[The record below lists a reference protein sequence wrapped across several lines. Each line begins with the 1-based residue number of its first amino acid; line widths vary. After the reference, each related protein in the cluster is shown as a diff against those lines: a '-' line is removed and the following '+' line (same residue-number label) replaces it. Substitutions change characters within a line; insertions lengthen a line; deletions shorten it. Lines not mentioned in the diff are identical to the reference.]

1 MGLQGP
7 TLVNSRENRFFRS
20 RQRPTAGP
28 GLRQFATIGA
38 LICWPGAETVG
49 PSTRG
54 RAVLPDPTIERPQ
67 YDISQGFMKTI
78 VRVLAI
84 TSVIV
89 ASSPALAADP
99 VFPSGARVGL
109 VPAEGL
115 NVAKEF
121 LGFESED
128 QKVKVGVAEIPPA
141 AFTTVE
147 AAVKEGKP
155 TGTGSK
161 PEPFETAAGKAFI
174 TSDTGKDGSTAVR
187 LYSVIVAGDKFTG
200 YIIAQAREDA
210 AKPVSDEAMRKML
223 ASAKLRNE
231 VPVQEQLSLMPFKI
245 GELSD
250 FKTVRTLA
258 PRSSIL
264 LTDGS
269 EDTTLDGAPYM
280 VIGLT
285 AAGPEKAD
293 DRGRFAQQ
301 VAATIPGIRNAR
313 ITSSEPMRIDGT
325 AGYETRIE
333 ATAGKNDTPVNVVQW
348 LRFGGGS
355 SLRIIASST
364 RDDWPKAFPRFR
376 AVRDGIDPR

>member
-1 MGLQGP
+1 
-7 TLVNSRENRFFRS
+7 
-20 RQRPTAGP
+20 
-28 GLRQFATIGA
+28 
-38 LICWPGAETVG
+38 
-49 PSTRG
+49 
-54 RAVLPDPTIERPQ
+54 
-67 YDISQGFMKTI
+67 MKTI
-78 VRVLAI
+78 VRALAIASVVLA
-84 TSVIV
+84 
-89 ASSPALAADP
+89 SPALAADP

-121 LGFESED
+121 LGFESPD

-141 AFTTVE
+141 AFATVE

-161 PEPFETAAGKAFI
+161 PEAFETAAGKAFI
-174 TSDTGKDGSTAVR
+174 TSDTGKDGTTTVK
-187 LYSVIVAGDKFTG
+187 LYSVIVSGEKFTG
-200 YIIAQAREDA
+200 YIIAQVREDA
-210 AKPVSDEAMRKML
+210 AKPVSDEDMRKML
-223 ASAKLRNE
+223 ATAKLRNE
-231 VPVQEQLSLMPFKI
+231 VPTEEQLNLMPFKI

-285 AAGPEKAD
+285 AAGPASPE

-313 ITSSEPMRIDGT
+313 IISNEPQRIDGT
-325 AGYETRIE
+325 AGFETRIE
-333 ATAGKNDTPVNVVQW
+333 AVAGKNDTPVTVVQW
-348 LRFGGGS
+348 LRFGGGT
-355 SLRIIASST
+355 SLRIIASAT
-364 RDDWPKAFPRFR
+364 RDEWPKAFPRFR

>member
-1 MGLQGP
+1 
-7 TLVNSRENRFFRS
+7 
-20 RQRPTAGP
+20 
-28 GLRQFATIGA
+28 
-38 LICWPGAETVG
+38 
-49 PSTRG
+49 
-54 RAVLPDPTIERPQ
+54 
-67 YDISQGFMKTI
+67 MKTI
-78 VRVLAI
+78 LRALAI
-84 TSVIV
+84 
-89 ASSPALAADP
+89 ASLVTASPALAAEP

-115 NVAKEF
+115 AVAKEF

-128 QKVKVGVAEIPPA
+128 KKVKIGVAEIPTE

-147 AAVKEGKP
+147 AAVKEGKSSP
-155 TGTGSK
+155 TGVK

-174 TSDTGKDGSTAVR
+174 TSDTGKDGAITVR
-187 LYSVIVAGDKFTG
+187 MYSVLVAGDKFTG

-223 ASAKLRNE
+223 ASAKLRST
-231 VPVQEQLSLMPFKI
+231 VPVEEQLSLMPFKI

-285 AAGPEKAD
+285 AAGPEKQD
-293 DRGRFAQQ
+293 DRGRFAEQ
-301 VAATIPGIRNAR
+301 AARTIPGIRNAR
-313 ITSSEPMRIDGT
+313 ITSNEPMRIDGT
-325 AGYETRIE
+325 PGYETRID
-333 ATAGKNDTPVNVVQW
+333 AVAGKNDTPVTVVQW

>member
-1 MGLQGP
+1 
-7 TLVNSRENRFFRS
+7 
-20 RQRPTAGP
+20 
-28 GLRQFATIGA
+28 
-38 LICWPGAETVG
+38 
-49 PSTRG
+49 
-54 RAVLPDPTIERPQ
+54 
-67 YDISQGFMKTI
+67 MKTI
-78 VRVLAI
+78 VRALAIASVVLA
-84 TSVIV
+84 
-89 ASSPALAADP
+89 SPALAADP

-121 LGFESED
+121 LGFESPD

-141 AFTTVE
+141 AFATVE

-161 PEPFETAAGKAFI
+161 PEAFETAAGKAFI
-174 TSDTGKDGSTAVR
+174 TSDTGKDGATTVK
-187 LYSVIVAGDKFTG
+187 LYSVIVSGEKFTG
-200 YIIAQAREDA
+200 YIIAQVREDA
-210 AKPVSDEAMRKML
+210 AKPVSDEDMRKML
-223 ASAKLRNE
+223 ATAQLRNE
-231 VPVQEQLSLMPFKI
+231 VPTEEQLNLMPFKI

-285 AAGPEKAD
+285 AAGPASPE

-313 ITSSEPMRIDGT
+313 IISNEPQRIDGT
-325 AGYETRIE
+325 AGFETRIE
-333 ATAGKNDTPVNVVQW
+333 AVAGKNDTPVTVVQW
-348 LRFGGGS
+348 LRFGGGT
-355 SLRIIASST
+355 SLRIIASAT
-364 RDDWPKAFPRFR
+364 RDEWPKAFPRFR

>member
-1 MGLQGP
+1 MDRVRL
-7 TLVNSRENRFFRS
+7 
-20 RQRPTAGP
+20 P
-28 GLRQFATIGA
+28 G
-38 LICWPGAETVG
+38 
-49 PSTRG
+49 
-54 RAVLPDPTIERPQ
+54 PTIEQPQ

-78 VRVLAI
+78 LRVLAI
-84 TSVIV
+84 VSLVI
-89 ASSPALAADP
+89 ASPALAADP

-109 VPAEGL
+109 EPAEGL
-115 NVAKEF
+115 AVAKEF

-128 QKVKVGVAEIPPA
+128 KKVKIGVAEIPA
-141 AFTTVE
+141 EAFTAVE

-155 TGTGSK
+155 PPTGVK

-174 TSDTGKDGSTAVR
+174 TSDSGKDGATAVKM
-187 LYSVIVAGDKFTG
+187 YSVIIAGDKFTG

-210 AKPVSDEAMRKML
+210 AKPVSDEAMRKIL
-223 ASAKLRNE
+223 ASAKLRST
-231 VPVQEQLSLMPFKI
+231 VPVEEQLSLMPFKI

-285 AAGPEKAD
+285 AAGPEKPD

-301 VAATIPGIRNAR
+301 AAATIPGIRNAR
-313 ITSSEPMRIDGT
+313 ITANEPLRIDGT
-325 AGYETRIE
+325 PGFETRID
-333 ATAGKNDTPVNVVQW
+333 AVAGKNDTPVTVVQW
-348 LRFGGGS
+348 LRFGSGT
-355 SLRIIASST
+355 SLRIIASAT
-364 RDDWPKAFPRFR
+364 REEWPKAFPRFR